1 MTKNIIG
8 LMAGSVNTLL
18 IIISM
23 KCSLNQFLSNNIIIV
38 ICIASPF
45 FSCRSYGTKTP
56 NYKSSCELSLGFF

>member
-45 FSCRSYGTKTP
+45 FSCRSYGTK
-56 NYKSSCELSLGFF
+56 KL

>member
-45 FSCRSYGTKTP
+45 FGW
-56 NYKSSCELSLGFF
+56 NILVLWYKNSKL